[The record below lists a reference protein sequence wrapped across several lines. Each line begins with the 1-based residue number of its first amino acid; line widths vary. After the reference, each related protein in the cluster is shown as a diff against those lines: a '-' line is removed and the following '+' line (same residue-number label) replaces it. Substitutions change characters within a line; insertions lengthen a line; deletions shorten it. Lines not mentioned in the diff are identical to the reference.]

1 MRILGIPPGPL
12 VGKARDFLLE
22 LRITRGLIGRDQATQ
37 ELLGWAAVEGITPPP
52 ADPEPESDEGD

>member
-1 MRILGIPPGPL
+1 MRILGIPPGPQ